1 MDYGLE
7 IYNDNETLLVGAN
20 SDLVALIASDIITL
34 PADGSQ
40 VISIPG
46 MRNTDQWSVFLFKAD
61 PNTAFLFGKY
71 VKGTDQI
78 TLSNSNSSEPHTFR
92 YLVMRSG

>member
-34 PADGSQ
+34 PAEGSQ
-40 VISIPG
+40 VISVPG
-46 MRNTDQWSVFLFKAD
+46 MRNTDQWSVFLFRAD
-61 PNTAFLFGKY
+61 PNTQFLFGNY
-71 VKGTDQI
+71 AKGTDQI
-78 TLSNSNSSEPHTFR
+78 TLSNSNSSAPHTFR
-92 YLVMRSG
+92 YLILRSG